1 MIWGAVPSSN
11 PDAPPPE
18 QPPPAEIRQ
27 AKNANAESLFQ
38 MTPLLRKLL
47 GMNWVIVTLTILLTV
62 FGVIAVYSATYF
74 RTNEY
79 WEKQVVWAFGGL
91 AVFFA
96 VSIIHYR
103 WVKIA
108 AVPLYATSVLLIA
121 LTYTPLGQEHGGAKC
136 WLRLP
141 GIGTFQPSQMAIMAG
156 ILTVGLFLC
165 QFAKMHPML
174 KLLSVGS
181 IVGGPMLLT
190 LKQPDFGMT
199 LVWIPVMLAMLFV
212 GGVPR
217 RYLLAILL
225 IGTALLPLVIN
236 FGLKD
241 YQRKR
246 LVTFV
251 DPDIDPQGASYAI
264 NQAMIAI
271 GSGGFSG
278 KGFKATGTQIEQG
291 FVPGT
296 TVHTDYIFTAI
307 GEQWGFIGGV
317 SLISAYTLLLLAC
330 LFSAHKASDN
340 YGLIIAAGFAA
351 QLFFHVYQN
360 IGMTI
365 AIMPITGLPLPL
377 ISYGGTFLLT
387 IMFGLGLV
395 NSVWI
400 HRKEVA

>member
-1 MIWGAVPSSN
+1 
-11 PDAPPPE
+11 
-18 QPPPAEIRQ
+18 
-27 AKNANAESLFQ
+27 

-108 AVPLYATSVLLIA
+108 AVPLYAASVLLIA

-387 IMFGLGLV
+387 VMFGLGLV